1 MSMDLRGSLE
11 PIPALEQRWQLAKF
25 RAGHPLRCLE
35 VGGVA
40 WEYIAA
46 GAGPEAL
53 LILPGGSVPAEG
65 GFELIPDLQD
75 AFRVIAPTLPAL
87 GRIDHVLGG
96 LAALLDAEGI
106 ATVHVFGGSFGGL
119 VAQCFVR
126 RYPERVRSLILAN
139 TALPPEVPGWW
150 ANILRRLVRL
160 APARA
165 LRARREWGIARMLSG
180 PRGERTFWRIYL
192 RERLAHWTADQLRN
206 RYLLTLDLAQRF
218 AFTPEELA
226 DWPGNVLIL
235 ESDHD
240 IVTPEQRAALK
251 ECYRWS
257 RVQTFHGAG
266 HTPWLSDRGGYLAAI
281 RDFLRAS
288 AVPT

>member
-1 MSMDLRGSLE
+1 MSLDLRSALE

-25 RAGHPLRCLE
+25 RAGHPLRRLD

-46 GAGPEAL
+46 GAGSEAL

-75 AFRVIAPTLPAL
+75 AYRVIAPTFPAL
-87 GRIDHVLGG
+87 GRIDDVLGG

-126 RYPERVRSLILAN
+126 GYSERVRSLILAN
-139 TALPPEVPGWW
+139 TALPPEVPGWG
-150 ANILRRLVRL
+150 ANILRRLVCL

-180 PRGERTFWRIYL
+180 PRGERTFWRMYL

-206 RYLLTLDLAQRF
+206 RYLLTLDLSQRF

-240 IVTPEQRAALK
+240 TVTPE
-251 ECYRWS
+251 
-257 RVQTFHGAG
+257 
-266 HTPWLSDRGGYLAAI
+266 
-281 RDFLRAS
+281 
-288 AVPT
+288 